1 MVTEQKQLSL
11 QYLYSSELSVLT
23 NTVNILQGLWDKLS
37 IKIIW

>member
-37 IKIIW
+37 IEIIW

>member
-23 NTVNILQGLWDKLS
+23 NTVNGLQGLWDKLS
-37 IKIIW
+37 IEIIW